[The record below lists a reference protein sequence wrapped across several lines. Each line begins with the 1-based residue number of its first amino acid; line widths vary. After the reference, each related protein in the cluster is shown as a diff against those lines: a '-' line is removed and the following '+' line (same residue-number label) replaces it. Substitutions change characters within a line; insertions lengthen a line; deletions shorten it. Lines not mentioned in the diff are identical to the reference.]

1 MSKSCK
7 QIHKEIFASR
17 AMLNH
22 SVCARC
28 ESFDEVNDRLNMVQA
43 QLSALTSMLEAS
55 KATGT
60 APRSSSAND
69 IHIDAR
75 PEQNRRSSCPTLLN
89 HSAGDRIVPGGFV
102 IREEGTL
109 NERYYGPWTLDYECR
124 NFNRDVSSS
133 DTSSASNLLHKFQR
147 ALESTPV
154 DLPTPQTRQGQ
165 NSERLLP
172 KVFLSVIVEHFVNQA
187 DFCTDIFLKK
197 SLDAAVDRVYSDSRD
212 PLHEAWAVCLDLIFL
227 FVLGAEQPLR
237 AADHTQ
243 PLFDAV
249 DSAIGKQQLFIS
261 GRLIAVQTLALL
273 VSAHLN
279 TLRTLHSRLQ
289 PTPPPPVGLPLSTP
303 TCFWSDSSA
312 LTIRTY

>member
-7 QIHKEIFASR
+7 QIHEEIFASQ
-17 AMLNH
+17 AVLNGC
-22 SVCARC
+22 VCTRC

-55 KATGT
+55 KGTGT
-60 APRSSSAND
+60 LSRSSSAND
-69 IHIDAR
+69 VHFDAE
-75 PEQNRRSSCPTLLN
+75 PEPNRRSSCPTLLD
-89 HSAGDRIVPGGFV
+89 HSVGDRVVPGGFV

-109 NERYYGPWTLDYECR
+109 NERYYGPWTLDHECR

-133 DTSSASNLLHKFQR
+133 DNSSAQNLLRKFQR
-147 ALESTPV
+147 ALESTPA
-154 DLPTPQTRQGQ
+154 DLPTPQTSQGQ

-172 KVFLSVIVEHFVNQA
+172 KVFLSVMVEHFVNQA

-273 VSAHLN
+273 VSAHL
-279 TLRTLHSRLQ
+279 THTLHSRLQ
-289 PTPPPPVGLPLSTP
+289 PRPPPPRGGPNK
-303 TCFWSDSSA
+303 DSRPA
-312 LTIRTY
+312 TLDADVFLV

>member
-7 QIHKEIFASR
+7 RIHEEIFASR
-17 AMLNH
+17 AMLNRCV
-22 SVCARC
+22 SARC

-55 KATGT
+55 KATST
-60 APRSSSAND
+60 LSRSSSAND
-69 IHIDAR
+69 VHIDAG
-75 PEQNRRSSCPTLLN
+75 PEPNRRSSCPTLLDY
-89 HSAGDRIVPGGFV
+89 SAGDRGFV

-109 NERYYGPWTLDYECR
+109 NERYYGPWTLDHECR

-133 DTSSASNLLHKFQR
+133 DNSSAPNLLHKFQR
-147 ALESTPV
+147 ALESTPA
-154 DLPTPQTRQGQ
+154 DLPAPQTRQGQ

-172 KVFLSVIVEHFVNQA
+172 KVFLSVMVEHFVNQA

-249 DSAIGKQQLFIS
+249 DSAIGQQQLFIS

-273 VSAHLN
+273 VSAHF
-279 TLRTLHSRLQ
+279 THTLHSCLQ
-289 PTPPPPVGLPLSTP
+289 PGTPKQRLPACHSRRQRDFGLI
-303 TCFWSDSSA
+303 C
-312 LTIRTY
+312 